1 MNAEQA
7 QTLRRILATQPVAAL
22 ATLHNAA
29 PSVSMAPFAV
39 LPGTAT
45 FLIHVST
52 LAAHTKDMLANPAVS
67 LMVMAPQTP
76 DVLPQALPR
85 VSVQGLA
92 ERMLPDADGYAAAR
106 AAYLARFPDSAP
118 MFGFSD
124 FSLFR
129 ITPKSA
135 RFVGGFAQAAS
146 VTAERLV
153 EILSA
158 S

>member
-1 MNAEQA
+1 MNAAQA
-7 QTLRRILATQPVAAL
+7 DTLRRILAAQPVAAL
-22 ATLHNAA
+22 GTLHNAA
-29 PSVSMAPFAV
+29 PSVSMAPYVV
-39 LPGTAT
+39 LPGSAV

-52 LAAHTKDMLANPAVS
+52 LATHTKDMLANPAVS

-85 VSVQGLA
+85 VSVQGVA
-92 ERMLPDADGYAAAR
+92 ERLLSDDAEYAAAR

-129 ITPKSA
+129 ITPKNA
-135 RFVGGFAQAAS
+135 RFVGGFAQATS
-146 VTAERLV
+146 VTAERLA
-153 EILSA
+153 EILRA

>member
-1 MNAEQA
+1 MPAG
-7 QTLRRILATQPVAAL
+7 
-22 ATLHNAA
+22 
-29 PSVSMAPFAV
+29 
-39 LPGTAT
+39 GTD
-45 FLIHVST
+45 FFIHVSG
-52 LAAHTKDMLANPAVS
+52 LASHTADMLAHPRVS

-85 VSVQGLA
+85 VSVQGVA
-92 ERMLPDADGYAAAR
+92 ERLLSDDAEYAAAR

-129 ITPKSA
+129 ITPKNA

-146 VTAERLV
+146 LTPLNIEQAL
-153 EILSA
+153 A
-158 S
+158 G